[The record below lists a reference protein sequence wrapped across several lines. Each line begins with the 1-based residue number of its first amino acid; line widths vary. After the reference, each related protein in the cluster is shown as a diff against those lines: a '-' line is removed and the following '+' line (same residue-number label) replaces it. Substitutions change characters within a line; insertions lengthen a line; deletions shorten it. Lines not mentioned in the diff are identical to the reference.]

1 LETRTGRPSSIL
13 LRFTPTWVGNKK
25 ITIICH
31 KLLPEFILTL
41 LIYIFGMVGNDALG
55 NGGTNSV
62 DLSGLSSSLYSNTDI
77 NVGVFVLSEDENWFI
92 DFVTKSLWFDILNGL
107 TIDFDETT
115 SLLGKRTCS
124 GGLFSIL

>member
-1 LETRTGRPSSIL
+1 
-13 LRFTPTWVGNKK
+13 
-25 ITIICH
+25 
-31 KLLPEFILTL
+31 
-41 LIYIFGMVGNDALG
+41 MVGNDALG